1 MRPVSQPRPVLH
13 PGPAR
18 RPRFPSHVEAATGY
32 LRARGVRTVAEFDSL
47 PQAELEA
54 HLRARFG
61 GVRLPYVRSGMVS
74 PRQVQDVLA
83 RCDKLLLVAADGRE
97 LACDPTVEA
106 VMVHLNEPESVEVA
120 QGALGAAGALEAA
133 LDALEEDPARS
144 ILQRGALEAKVRA
157 ALVLG
162 VEVAGWRVVAL
173 QRKKLTY

>member
-83 RCDKLLLVAADGRE
+83 RCDNCFWWRPTAANWVIRRWRPSW
-97 LACDPTVEA
+97 CTS
-106 VMVHLNEPESVEVA
+106 MS
-120 QGALGAAGALEAA
+120 
-133 LDALEEDPARS
+133 RS
-144 ILQRGALEAKVRA
+144 P
-157 ALVLG
+157 
-162 VEVAGWRVVAL
+162 
-173 QRKKLTY
+173 